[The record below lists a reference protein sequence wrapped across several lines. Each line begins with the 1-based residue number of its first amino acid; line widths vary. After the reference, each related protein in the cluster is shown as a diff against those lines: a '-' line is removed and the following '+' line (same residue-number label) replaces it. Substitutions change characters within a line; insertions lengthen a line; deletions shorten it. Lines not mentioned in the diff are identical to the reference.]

1 MTIYQGTLAHG
12 SGSMVAYSK
21 VPSSSPLFAD
31 SLQRVASTRVGI
43 DGSYSLPLTRAGEYV
58 IRISTAAAAYPDFT
72 VTATN
77 GRSVTAL
84 TGVSTPVLRN
94 TPTVAQTGST
104 GGGSTGGG
112 GSASVLPKTAL
123 MNVQNANGSWDITAA
138 NVAVAR
144 AAGYRVYWVTD
155 AAANQAPT
163 AVDGL
168 ADKDVVNGAPA
179 LGVSAPAPTSVTIA
193 SNQFPT
199 ANDAANTANDTVV
212 LTKVTGV
219 TWTVDGVDHPSSAI
233 TGSTKTVPYTKGTNT
248 TVTAK
253 PESASYE
260 ITNQTRSW
268 TLTFTNTG
276 APAPGTVIFSD
287 DFGTSALTSAQ
298 VNARTTP
305 VGGVTMTTAGSGS
318 VTVNAAGHLVLDAT
332 AGNAAIDF
340 NTAGTTGKLTMTVVS
355 FTGDIG
361 TVNMVEMNLRSGT
374 TGNKAVGRIMPTT
387 TNGYYYAQS
396 MIAATTD
403 YGTSITRVATYPSTF
418 ETTVTESGGS
428 ITTVIREN
436 NANPSTHTKTGT
448 FTGNG
453 KVRIFVPTGGVLTI
467 SDVKLESV

>member
-12 SGSMVAYSK
+12 SGSMVAYTK
-21 VPSSSPLFAD
+21 VASTSPLFAD
-31 SLQRVASTRVGI
+31 SLQRVASTRVGL
-43 DGSYSLPLTRAGEYV
+43 DGSYRLPLTRAGEYV

-72 VTATN
+72 VTAAN
-77 GRSVTAL
+77 GQSVTAL
-84 TGVSTPVLRN
+84 TGVPTPVLRN
-94 TPTVAQTGST
+94 APTVAQTGSP
-104 GGGSTGGG
+104 GG
-112 GSASVLPKTAL
+112 GSATVLPKTAL
-123 MNVQNANGSWDITAA
+123 MNVQNTNGTWDITAA

-155 AAANQAPT
+155 AAANKAPT

-168 ADKDVVNGAPA
+168 AEKDVVNGAPA

-193 SNQFPT
+193 TNQFPT
-199 ANDAANTANDTVV
+199 ANDAADTANDTVV

-233 TGSTKTVPYTKGTNT
+233 AGSTKSVPYTKGTNT

-268 TLTFTNTG
+268 TLTFTNTA
-276 APAPGTVIFSD
+276 APASGSVIFSD
-287 DFGTSALTSAQ
+287 NFGTSALTSAQ

-318 VTVNAAGHLVLDAT
+318 ITVNAAGHLVIDAT

-340 NTAGTTGKLTMTVVS
+340 NTAGTTGKLSMTVVS
-355 FTGDIG
+355 FTGNIG
-361 TVNMVEMNLRSGT
+361 TTLVEMNLRSGT
-374 TGNKAVGRIMPTT
+374 GGNKAVGRIMPTT
-387 TNGYYYAQS
+387 TSGYYYAQS
-396 MIAATTD
+396 QVAASTD
-403 YGTSITRVATYPSTF
+403 YGTSISRVATYPSTF

-428 ITTVIREN
+428 ITTVIKEN
-436 NANPSTHTKTGT
+436 NANPSTHTKAGT

-467 SDVKLESV
+467 SDVTLESV

>member
-12 SGSMVAYSK
+12 NGSIVAYTK
-21 VPSSSPLFAD
+21 VASSSPLFAD
-31 SLQRVASTRVGI
+31 SLQRVASTRVNN
-43 DGSYSLPLTRAGEYV
+43 DGSYKLPLTRAGEYV
-58 IRISTAAAAYPDFT
+58 IRISTAAAFYPEFT
-72 VTATN
+72 VTAAN
-77 GRSVTAL
+77 GSSVAAL
-84 TGVSTPVLRN
+84 TGVSTPTLRN
-94 TPTVAQTGST
+94 TPTVPQTGS

-112 GSASVLPKTAL
+112 GSATVLPKTAL
-123 MNVQNANGSWDITAA
+123 MNVQNSNGTWDITAA

-155 AAANQAPT
+155 AAANTAPT

-168 ADKDVVNGAPA
+168 AEKDVVNGAPA

-193 SNQFPT
+193 ANQVPT
-199 ANDAANTANDTVV
+199 ANDAADTANDTVV

-233 TGSTKTVPYTKGTNT
+233 TGSTKSVPYTKGTNT

-276 APAPGTVIFSD
+276 APASGSVIFSD
-287 DFGTSALTSAQ
+287 DFGTSALSNAQ

-305 VGGVTMTTAGSGS
+305 VGGVTMTTAGTGT
-318 VTVNAAGHLVLDAT
+318 VTVNAAGHLVIDAT

-340 NTAGTTGKLTMTVVS
+340 NTAGTTGKLTMSVVS
-355 FTGDIG
+355 FTGSIG
-361 TVNMVEMNLRSGT
+361 ANMVEMNLRSGT

-387 TNGYYYAQS
+387 TSGYYYAQS
-396 MIAATTD
+396 QVAASTD
-403 YGTSITRVATYPSTF
+403 LGSSISRVATYPSTF

-428 ITTVIREN
+428 ITTVIKEN
-436 NANPSTHTKTGT
+436 NANPSTHTKAGT

-467 SDVKLESV
+467 SDVQLESV

>member
-12 SGSMVAYSK
+12 SGSMVAYTK
-21 VPSSSPLFAD
+21 VASSSPLFAD
-31 SLQRVASTRVGI
+31 SLQRVASTRVNN
-43 DGSYSLPLTRAGEYV
+43 DGSYRLPLTRAGEYV

-77 GRSVTAL
+77 GLGVAAL
-84 TGVSTPVLRN
+84 TGVSTPSLRN
-94 TPTVAQTGST
+94 TPTVPQTGS

-112 GSASVLPKTAL
+112 GSATVLPKTAL
-123 MNVQNANGSWDITAA
+123 MNVQNSNGTWDITAA
-138 NVAVAR
+138 N
-144 AAGYRVYWVTD
+144 T
-155 AAANQAPT
+155 APT

-168 ADKDVVNGAPA
+168 AEKDVVNGAPA
-179 LGVSAPAPTSVTIA
+179 LSVSAPAPTSVTIA
-193 SNQFPT
+193 SNQVPT
-199 ANDAANTANDTVV
+199 ANDAADTANDTVV

-233 TGSTKTVPYTKGTNT
+233 TGSTKSVPYTKGTNT

-276 APAPGTVIFSD
+276 APASGSVIFSD
-287 DFGTSALTSAQ
+287 DFGTSALSNAQ

-305 VGGVTMTTAGSGS
+305 VGGVTMTTAGAGT
-318 VTVNAAGHLVLDAT
+318 VTVNAAGNLVIDAT

-340 NTAGTTGKLTMTVVS
+340 NTAGSTGKLTMSVVS
-355 FTGDIG
+355 FTGSIG
-361 TVNMVEMNLRSGT
+361 ANMVEMNLRSGT
-374 TGNKAVGRIMPTT
+374 SGNKAVGRIMPTT
-387 TNGYYYAQS
+387 TSGYYYAQS
-396 MIAATTD
+396 QVAASTD
-403 YGTSITRVATYPSTF
+403 LGSSISRVATYPSTF

-428 ITTVIREN
+428 ITTVIKEN
-436 NANPSTHTKTGT
+436 NANPSTHSKAGT

-467 SDVKLESV
+467 SNVQLESV

>member
-12 SGSMVAYSK
+12 SGSMVAYTK
-21 VPSSSPLFAD
+21 VASSSPLFAD
-31 SLQRVASTRVGI
+31 SLQRVASTRVNS
-43 DGSYSLPLTRAGEYV
+43 DGSYRLPLTRAGEYV
-58 IRISTAAAAYPDFT
+58 IRISTAAAFYPEFT
-72 VTATN
+72 VTAAN
-77 GRSVTAL
+77 GRGVAAL
-84 TGVSTPVLRN
+84 TGVSTPTLRN
-94 TPTVAQTGST
+94 TPTVPQTGS
-104 GGGSTGGG
+104 STGGG
-112 GSASVLPKTAL
+112 GSATVLPKTAL
-123 MNVQNANGSWDITAA
+123 MNVQNSNGSWDITAA

-155 AAANQAPT
+155 AAANTAPT
-163 AVDGL
+163 VVDGL
-168 ADKDVVNGAPA
+168 AEKDVVNGAPA

-199 ANDAANTANDTVV
+199 ANDAADTANDTVV

-233 TGSTKTVPYTKGTNT
+233 AGSTKSVPYTKGTNT

-276 APAPGTVIFSD
+276 APASGSVIFSD
-287 DFGTSALTSAQ
+287 DFGTSALSNAQ

-305 VGGVTMTTAGSGS
+305 VGGVTMTTAGAGT
-318 VTVNAAGHLVLDAT
+318 VTVNAAGNLVIDAT

-340 NTAGTTGKLTMTVVS
+340 NTAGSTGKLTMSVVS
-355 FTGDIG
+355 FTGNLG
-361 TVNMVEMNLRSGT
+361 SNMVEMNLRSGT
-374 TGNKAVGRIMPTT
+374 SGNKAVGRIMPTT
-387 TNGYYYAQS
+387 TSGYYYAQS
-396 MIAATTD
+396 QVAASTD
-403 YGTSITRVATYPSTF
+403 LGSSISRVATYPSTF

-428 ITTVIREN
+428 ITTVITEN
-436 NANPSTHTKTGT
+436 GTNPSTHTKAGT

-453 KVRIFVPTGGVLTI
+453 KVRIFVPTGGVLTV
-467 SDVKLESV
+467 SNVQLESV